1 MPVQSTRILS
11 PLSLLI
17 SAVILTCLLISPT
30 AFAQSLT
37 EKTVRSFLDSL
48 QAAEPVMME
57 HEEEL
62 EALADQS
69 DDTDFSA
76 IFSSGLE
83 QMKGHAMYQDLESLV
98 KRHGF
103 SSIEQWAKTGDQIFQ
118 AWFALEMD
126 EQRPAAQQEMQQALA
141 EIESSP
147 HMTPEQKEQMKAM
160 MGSAMTT
167 MNQASDVPS
176 ETKRAVRPFMDE
188 LRAMSEDDDSGW

>member
-1 MPVQSTRILS
+1 MPVQPTRILS

-17 SAVILTCLLISPT
+17 PAVILTCLLISPK
-30 AFAQSLT
+30 AFAQNLT
-37 EKTVRSFLDSL
+37 EANVRAFLDSL

-62 EALADQS
+62 EALTDQS

-83 QMKGHAMYQDLESLV
+83 KMKGHAMYQDLERV
-98 KRHGF
+98 AKRHGF
-103 SSIEQWAKTGDQIFQ
+103 SSIKQWAKTGDQIFQ
-118 AWFALEMD
+118 AWIALEMD
-126 EQRPAAQQEMQQALA
+126 EQRPSQQEMQQALA

-167 MNQASDVPS
+167 MNQASDVPNDN
-176 ETKRAVRPFMDE
+176 KRAVRPFMDE
-188 LRAMSEDDDSGW
+188 LRAMSEDEDSGW